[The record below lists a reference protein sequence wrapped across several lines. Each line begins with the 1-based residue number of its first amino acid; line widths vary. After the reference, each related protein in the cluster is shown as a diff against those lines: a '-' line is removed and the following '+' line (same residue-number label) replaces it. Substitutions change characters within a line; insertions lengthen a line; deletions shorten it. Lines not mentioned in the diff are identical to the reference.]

1 MKPLNVRFPNSV
13 NDDIEFI
20 SKSGDVDIAKSLVA
34 RAAMALGIEQIE
46 LAKTTMGH
54 DAFVLWLDSVQSK

>member
-20 SKSGDVDIAKSLVA
+20 SKSGDIDIAKSLVA
-34 RAAMALGIEQIE
+34 RSAMALGLEQIE
-46 LAKTTMGH
+46 LARTAMNH
-54 DAFVLWLDSVQSK
+54 DDFVLWLDANQSK

>member
-1 MKPLNVRFPNSV
+1 MKPLNVRFPDSV

-34 RAAMALGIEQIE
+34 RAAIALGIEQIE
-46 LAKTTMGH
+46 LARTAMSH
-54 DAFVLWLDSVQSK
+54 DDFVLWLDANQSK

>member
-46 LAKTTMGH
+46 LARTSMSH
-54 DAFVLWLDSVQSK
+54 DDFILWLDANQSK